1 MKIYDKDY
9 NCFGCGANGDIF
21 SFIEQFYG
29 IGFKD
34 AFLMLGGTYEKKSSY
49 ASKLAIYRAKKA
61 QEMKRK
67 AAQREQSK
75 CRMNNDLITIYRS
88 YMERSEPL
96 SEVWCDCYNALQYQ
110 LYVGG
115 YLEK

>member
-1 MKIYDKDY
+1 MKIYDRDY

-49 ASKLAIYRAKKA
+49 ASKLVIYRAKKA

-67 AAQREQSK
+67 TAQREQSRRK
-75 CRMNNDLITIYRS
+75 LNNDLITIYRS

>member
-1 MKIYDKDY
+1 MKIYDRDY

-61 QEMKRK
+61 QEMKLKNGAER
-67 AAQREQSK
+67 AEQAQTEQCSDHNLQK
-75 CRMNNDLITIYRS
+75 LYGTI
-88 YMERSEPL
+88 
-96 SEVWCDCYNALQYQ
+96 
-110 LYVGG
+110 
-115 YLEK
+115 